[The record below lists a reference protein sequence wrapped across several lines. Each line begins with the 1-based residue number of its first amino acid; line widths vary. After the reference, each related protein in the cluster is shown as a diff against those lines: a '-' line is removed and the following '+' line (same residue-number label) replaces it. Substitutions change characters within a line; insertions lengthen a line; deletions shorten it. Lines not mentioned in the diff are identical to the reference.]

1 MLFVNIKN
9 AGAFFRRIEECRGNV
24 AYLDAQGA
32 RRDLKKA
39 ASELLHA
46 DFLPKPAI
54 PELEVFAED
63 PRDRERLL
71 RFMMEARTA

>member
-1 MLFVNIKN
+1 MLFVNINN

-46 DFLPKPAI
+46 DFLAKSSIPA
-54 PELEVFAED
+54 LEVFAED
-63 PRDRERLL
+63 LHDRERLL
-71 RFMMEARTA
+71 RFMMEARIA